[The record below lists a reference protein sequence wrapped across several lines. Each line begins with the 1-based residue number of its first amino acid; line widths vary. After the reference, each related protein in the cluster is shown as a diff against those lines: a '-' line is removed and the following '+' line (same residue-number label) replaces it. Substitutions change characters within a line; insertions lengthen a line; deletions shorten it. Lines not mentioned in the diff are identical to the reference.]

1 MSSPSNLYAEAL
13 KYSKQG
19 ELSRWS
25 EARAIRVALKQGG
38 TIREYAMLRDRNYKS
53 EQRYSNWVV
62 AAEFVDTFRHD
73 FEGELSQLH
82 DAGLNFITY
91 YAEIARWWKAGATP
105 DECFEL
111 LNDCVTADG
120 LRGVDWLRAKINE
133 VVSPAPS
140 WNKRLVKLNTAIF
153 EILYGGSLDAPEIPA
168 GLFALLRSIEGML
181 KPLIGKVAK

>member
-1 MSSPSNLYAEAL
+1 MTAIYTEAL
-13 KYSKQG
+13 KHAKSG
-19 ELSRWS
+19 ETSRWS
-25 EARAIRVALKQGG
+25 EARAIRLALKNGG
-38 TIREYAMLRDRNYKS
+38 TIREYAFLRDKNWKS

-62 AAEFVDTFRHD
+62 AAEFVDTFKHD

-91 YAEIARWWKAGATP
+91 YAEIGRWWRAGATP

-111 LNDCVTADG
+111 LNDCVTSDG

-133 VVSPAPS
+133 VVEPAPD
-140 WNKRLVKLNTAIF
+140 WNKRLKKLNTAIY
-153 EILYGGSLDAPEIPA
+153 EILYGGSLDADEIPH